1 MNPGRSDTFRIFFC
15 LVSVLINPIYKTLS
29 TLMITH
35 ITILG
40 LLIFELCNAR
50 HQVGLLLIQK

>member
-1 MNPGRSDTFRIFFC
+1 MNPGRSDTLRIFC

-29 TLMITH
+29 TLMMTH

-50 HQVGLLLIQK
+50 HQVGLLSFC

>member
-1 MNPGRSDTFRIFFC
+1 MVT
-15 LVSVLINPIYKTLS
+15 Y
-29 TLMITH
+29 

>member
-1 MNPGRSDTFRIFFC
+1 MNPGRSDTLRIFR

-29 TLMITH
+29 TLMMTH

>member
-1 MNPGRSDTFRIFFC
+1 MNPGRSDTLRIFR
-15 LVSVLINPIYKTLS
+15 LVSVLINLIYKTLS
-29 TLMITH
+29 TLMMTH

>member
-1 MNPGRSDTFRIFFC
+1 MVT
-15 LVSVLINPIYKTLS
+15 Y
-29 TLMITH
+29 
-35 ITILG
+35 ITIPG

>member
-1 MNPGRSDTFRIFFC
+1 MNPGRSDTLRIFR
-15 LVSVLINPIYKTLS
+15 LISVLINPIYKTLS
-29 TLMITH
+29 TLMMTH

>member
-1 MNPGRSDTFRIFFC
+1 MVT
-15 LVSVLINPIYKTLS
+15 Y
-29 TLMITH
+29 

-40 LLIFELCNAR
+40 LLIFGLCNAR

>member
-1 MNPGRSDTFRIFFC
+1 MNPGRSDTFRIFC

-29 TLMITH
+29 TLMMTH

-40 LLIFELCNAR
+40 LLILAQRKFL
-50 HQVGLLLIQK
+50 VGKF

>member
-1 MNPGRSDTFRIFFC
+1 MMT
-15 LVSVLINPIYKTLS
+15 Y
-29 TLMITH
+29 

>member
-1 MNPGRSDTFRIFFC
+1 MNPGRSDTIRIFR

-29 TLMITH
+29 TLMMTH

-40 LLIFELCNAR
+40 LLIFELCNA
-50 HQVGLLLIQK
+50 HYQVGLLLIQK

>member
-1 MNPGRSDTFRIFFC
+1 MNPGRSDTLRIFC
-15 LVSVLINPIYKTLS
+15 LISVLINPIYKTLS
-29 TLMITH
+29 TLMMTH

>member
-1 MNPGRSDTFRIFFC
+1 MNPGRSDTFRIFR

-29 TLMITH
+29 TLMMTH

>member
-1 MNPGRSDTFRIFFC
+1 MNPGRSDTFRIFC

-29 TLMITH
+29 TLMMTH

-40 LLIFELCNAR
+40 LLIFGLCNAR
-50 HQVGLLLIQK
+50 YQVGLLLIQK

>member
-1 MNPGRSDTFRIFFC
+1 M
-15 LVSVLINPIYKTLS
+15 
-29 TLMITH
+29 MTH

-40 LLIFELCNAR
+40 LLIFEPCNAR

>member
-1 MNPGRSDTFRIFFC
+1 MNPGRSDTIRIFR

-29 TLMITH
+29 TLMMTH

>member
-1 MNPGRSDTFRIFFC
+1 MNPGRSDTFRIFC

-29 TLMITH
+29 TLMTH

>member
-1 MNPGRSDTFRIFFC
+1 MNPGRSDTLRIFC
-15 LVSVLINPIYKTLS
+15 LSSVVINTIYKTWR
-29 TLMITH
+29 TLMMTH

>member
-1 MNPGRSDTFRIFFC
+1 MNPGRSDTLRIFC
-15 LVSVLINPIYKTLS
+15 LISVLINLIYKTLS
-29 TLMITH
+29 TLMMTH